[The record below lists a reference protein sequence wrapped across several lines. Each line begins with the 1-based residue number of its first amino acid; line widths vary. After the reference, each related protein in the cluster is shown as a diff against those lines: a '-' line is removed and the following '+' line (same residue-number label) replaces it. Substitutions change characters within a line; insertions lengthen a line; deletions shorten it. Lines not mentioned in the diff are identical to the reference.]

1 VTRILLAGV
10 GVGVGVGVATLAPLL
25 LAKVGEDVFEH
36 GSGSFG
42 DGIRTWMLHH
52 RTPSWFVLFA

>member
-1 VTRILLAGV
+1 VTRILLA
-10 GVGVGVGVATLAPLL
+10 GVGVATLAPLL

-42 DGIRTWMLHH
+42 DGSRTWMLRH
-52 RTPSWFVLFA
+52 RTPSWFVHFA